1 MLISI
6 ETHITCDFPGRFG
19 PPIPPH
25 PLDPHMATE
34 LLLKGSVLSLTF
46 AKQQMSI
53 FFYPKYPAEEDQLS
67 SEIAI

>member
-1 MLISI
+1 MLITI
-6 ETHITCDFPGRFG
+6 ETHITCDFPGGFG
-19 PPIPPH
+19 PHIPPSGSAH
-25 PLDPHMATE
+25 GYNSE

-53 FFYPKYPAEEDQLS
+53 FFHSKYPAEEDQLS